1 MVKPHFSYKNF
12 TCKYRALTVKI
23 FIEESVLLPREYI
36 YFTIIKLDDL
46 LRVKHF
52 MIL

>member
-1 MVKPHFSYKNF
+1 MKPRFSYKNF
-12 TCKYRALTVKI
+12 MCKYWALTVKI
-23 FIEESVLLPREYI
+23 SIEKSVLLSREYI

-46 LRVKHF
+46 LQVKHF

>member
-1 MVKPHFSYKNF
+1 MMKPHFSYKNS
-12 TCKYRALTVKI
+12 TCKYWALTVKI
-23 FIEESVLLPREYI
+23 SIEKGVLLSREYI

-46 LRVKHF
+46 LQVKHF